1 MLIYR
6 WHHHTFTY
14 YINITP
20 MDPYVTFVKK
30 KSRWSSVFAQ
40 LFAMQKRISGS
51 RWLCLGTC
59 FLRTGFHSCLR
70 PTRKD
75 LKGEQPNSQSF
86 SSTKAIHVINWPGQ
100 AGFALHSFAFIQ
112 WHVIVIKSIES
123 RLGKLLCFGS
133 LKTYTLIITDQ
144 CMRIEYDALPLALLL
159 SHILHTGYHCQR
171 CSNIL
176 KSLCLWE
183 PERMG
188 GSPSKQLQHSTS
200 QSQMQEV
207 YTNWKSLPQGPGC
220 LCNWGALALL
230 GFPRLLG
237 IMASGPGWMP

>member
-1 MLIYR
+1 MYNVDIPLAPTHI
-6 WHHHTFTY
+6 HILHQY
-14 YINITP
+14 YTDGPLCNLCGL
-20 MDPYVTFVKK
+20 K

-100 AGFALHSFAFIQ
+100 AGFALHRFAFIQ

-133 LKTYTLIITDQ
+133 RENIHTDHHWSVCENRIRCTSSCTLAHPHFTY
-144 CMRIEYDALPLALLL
+144 RIPLPK
-159 SHILHTGYHCQR
+159 
-171 CSNIL
+171 IL
-176 KSLCLWE
+176 KY
-183 PERMG
+183 
-188 GSPSKQLQHSTS
+188 S
-200 QSQMQEV
+200 QITM
-207 YTNWKSLPQGPGC
+207 PPGARA
-220 LCNWGALALL
+220 N
-230 GFPRLLG
+230 
-237 IMASGPGWMP
+237 GW